1 MSNMSVQV
9 EFLAGT
15 SFEDAVKEAKEKA
28 ILWDLAY
35 VVFDFNGIHV
45 SVRPTANV
53 DNVMETFGK
62 AFGDSKSPKYLIF

>member
-35 VVFDFNGIHV
+35 VMFDFNGIHV

-53 DNVMETFGK
+53 DDVMETYNN
-62 AFGDSKSPKYLIF
+62 AFGESKSPEYLIF